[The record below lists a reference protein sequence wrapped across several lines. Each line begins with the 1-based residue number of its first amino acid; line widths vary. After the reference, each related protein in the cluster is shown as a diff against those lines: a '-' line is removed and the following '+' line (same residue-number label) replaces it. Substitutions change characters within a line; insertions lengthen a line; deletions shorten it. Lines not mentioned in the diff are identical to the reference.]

1 MSVWGL
7 TASLALVTF
16 YLLRRQQQ
24 QQQTATT
31 CSKCAARTDSAA
43 GTAAAASSTPAA
55 KAAASR
61 ARPTYKGQKLK
72 MVLVVRNDLQM
83 GKGKMMAQVGL
94 QRFAHDA
101 CRADGAGTLSS
112 SDGKH
117 PSQAD

>member
-24 QQQTATT
+24 QQQQTATT
-31 CSKCAARTDSAA
+31 CSKCAARTGSAA
-43 GTAAAASSTPAA
+43 GAAVAGSSTPAA

-94 QRFAHDA
+94 QRFAHVA
-101 CRADGAGTLSS
+101 LSRGRRRNAIVFRRKAS
-112 SDGKH
+112 PSD
-117 PSQAD
+117 